1 MISFW
6 LAAEPKKVQS
16 PDLLLAYQKM
26 CELTVFENHFQRGIF
41 HSLVRGAMNKNQRN
55 KTRQIET
62 FLVGF
67 FKQCALLALN

>member
-1 MISFW
+1 
-6 LAAEPKKVQS
+6 
-16 PDLLLAYQKM
+16 M

-62 FLVGF
+62 ILVGF
-67 FKQCALLALN
+67 FKQCELLAP